1 MPARARGRV
10 HSVFRRACNIE
21 TDAGELITLLAGEL
35 GNLPHGIRLAGS
47 VASFATWLSEGQA
60 AILEEG
66 MLRVP
71 DAGLTLNLSGAAIW
85 CGTVSAPSVETLHA
99 DLAGPDA
106 GNIAAALRELRATLL
121 AHAPERGIAPQL
133 RDARNARSL
142 LDRAFAAR
150 LTNTLPGM
158 AYATRKRDADAIAAL
173 AARLVGL
180 GEGLTPSGDDFLVG
194 YLAALWSRAD
204 REQGI
209 DTLLRKL
216 KAPLDEIFSQTHA
229 ISRQMLSDALQGRF
243 AESLVDVVRA
253 LSGSG
258 HVVDTTMQALRSGH
272 SSGADTLCG
281 LLFGISSALIAQE
294 KQSRLQ
300 SRAARPWQNVSG
312 AGLAAPITC

>member
-35 GNLPHGIRLAGS
+35 GNLPHGIRLAGP
-47 VASFATWLSEGQA
+47 VASFAAWLSKGQA
-60 AILEEG
+60 AILEER

-71 DAGLTLNLSGAAIW
+71 DAGFTLNLSGAAIW

-106 GNIAAALRELRATLL
+106 GNNAAALKELRATLL
-121 AHAPERGIAPQL
+121 AHAPERGIALLL
-133 RDARNARSL
+133 RDGRNAKSP
-142 LDRAFAAR
+142 LDRALTAR
-150 LTNTLPGM
+150 LTNVLPRM
-158 AYATRKRDADAIAAL
+158 ALATRTRDADAIAAL

-209 DTLLRKL
+209 DALLRKL
-216 KAPLDEIFSQTHA
+216 KAPLDEVFSQTHA

-281 LLFGISSALIAQE
+281 LLFGFSPALISQE
-294 KQSRLQ
+294 KQTRLQ
-300 SRAARPWQNVSG
+300 SRVARPSQNVSG
-312 AGLAAPITC
+312 AGLAAPIAC